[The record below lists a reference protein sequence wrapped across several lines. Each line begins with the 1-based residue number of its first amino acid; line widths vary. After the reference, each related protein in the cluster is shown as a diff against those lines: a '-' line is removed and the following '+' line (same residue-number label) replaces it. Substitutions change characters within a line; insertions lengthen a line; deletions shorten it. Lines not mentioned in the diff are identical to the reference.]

1 MIYKTKTH
9 SIYILAVIDLYGRY
23 CLAAVPMVFTNTAVK
38 LVNVVQKLFKTETP
52 EIFHS
57 DQGKEATSFAF
68 NHLLELNGVK
78 QSLSRRGKP
87 KDNACNES
95 FFSLMKIETNLREL
109 VKTKTEK
116 QVIQIVMR

>member
-1 MIYKTKTH
+1 V
-9 SIYILAVIDLYGRY
+9 LDLYGRY
-23 CLAAVPMVFTNTAVK
+23 CLAAVPMIYTHTSDK
-38 LVNVVQKLFKTETP
+38 LVNTVQRLFKKEKP

-57 DQGKEATSFAF
+57 DQGQEATSFAF

-87 KDNACNES
+87 KDNSCNES